1 MIGVR
6 MELPE
11 FEYCLYCSPMT
22 LGSSLNFYDSVL
34 RNKGDHMFK
43 VLSRLADSVSTVFV
57 LMVKMMIARAGT
69 WEQTEKWPER
79 NVLNK

>member
-22 LGSSLNFYDSVL
+22 LGSSLNFYDSVQ

-43 VLSRLADSVSTVFV
+43 VLSRLADTVSTVFV
-57 LMVKMMIARAGT
+57 LMVKMMVARAGN
-69 WEQTEKWPER
+69 WERTER